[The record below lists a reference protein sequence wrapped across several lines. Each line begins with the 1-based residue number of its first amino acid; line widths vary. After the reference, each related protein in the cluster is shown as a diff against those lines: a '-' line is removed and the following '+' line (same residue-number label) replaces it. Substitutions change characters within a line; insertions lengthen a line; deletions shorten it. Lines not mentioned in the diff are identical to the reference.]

1 MNEEQKE
8 WQAVIDQY
16 AGMIAT
22 NQEGINLIK
31 HLVHIGQI
39 TKGTIVRY
47 MVLKLYPATL
57 AENKNHMAAIVD
69 LAVTLNVCE
78 RTVWGILSK
87 QGIKKRY

>member
-1 MNEEQKE
+1 MSIEERE

-16 AGMIAT
+16 ARMLAG
-22 NQEGINLIK
+22 NQEGIELIK

-39 TKGTIVRY
+39 TKATIVRY

-87 QGIKKRY
+87 QGIRKRY